1 MVMKVGRVCT
11 KLAGREAGELCVVVG
26 VVDRTHAMVT
36 GPNVRRRKCNVK
48 HLEPHTTV
56 VAVEK
61 GASDE
66 AVIKALE
73 SEGLV

>member
-11 KLAGREAGELCVVVG
+11 KLVGREAGELCVVVD
-26 VVDRTHAMVT
+26 VVDRIYTVVT
-36 GPNVRRRKCNVK
+36 GPNVRRRKCNIK

-56 VAVEK
+56 VSVEK

-66 AVIKALE
+66 TVTKALE
-73 SEGLV
+73 NEGLV

>member
-1 MVMKVGRVCT
+1 MMEIGRVCT
-11 KLAGREAGELCVVVG
+11 KLVGREAGEVCVIVE
-26 VVDRTHAMVT
+26 VVDKTYAVVT
-36 GPNVRRRKCNVK
+36 GPKVRRRVCNVK
-48 HLEPHTTV
+48 HLEPHPKT

-73 SEGLV
+73 GEGLA

>member
-11 KLAGREAGELCVVVG
+11 KLAGREAGEVCVVVD
-26 VVDRTHAMVT
+26 VVDRTYAVVA

-48 HLEPHTTV
+48 HLEPHATV

-66 AVIKALE
+66 AVTKALE

>member
-1 MVMKVGRVCT
+1 MMKVGRVCT
-11 KLAGREAGELCVVVG
+11 KLTGREAGEMCVIVE
-26 VVDRTHAMVT
+26 VVDKVYAVVS

-48 HLEPHTTV
+48 HLEPHNITV
-56 VAVEK
+56 TVEK

-73 SEGLV
+73 SEGLA